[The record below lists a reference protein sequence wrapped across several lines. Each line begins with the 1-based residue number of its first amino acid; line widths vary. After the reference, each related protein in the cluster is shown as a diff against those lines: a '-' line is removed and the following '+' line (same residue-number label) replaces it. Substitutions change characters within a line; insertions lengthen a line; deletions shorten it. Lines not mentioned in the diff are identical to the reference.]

1 MHRIAIFAV
10 AFVLLGSF
18 ASAAAPGEVAADDQP
33 TPMFAERVV
42 SFHGG
47 PRKDIIE
54 RAAELGFNEAQFQ
67 LEMGNLER
75 LKQFAERE
83 KRENYIGFCHDRG
96 MKVSLWIHELEDLP
110 RDIGEITLENQ
121 ALWTHLDERYD
132 WVLGELLPDVDKLVL
147 TVVESKIRITDAALM
162 SKLVETIDR
171 QCRKHDVELVVRTFV
186 WHPKELVG
194 VMECVRGLPKN
205 VAVMS
210 KIVPQDWQMRGI
222 FDAAL
227 GGVGDRRQL
236 AEFDLFGEYFKGEKV
251 ANCFP
256 ALLESQM
263 RYAASR
269 GVDGVCARVDR
280 GPGSSLDNPQEAN
293 MWVMGMLAS
302 GKAQTADEAMRAWA
316 HHAFGDEAGDEM
328 AELLSGTGD
337 VIAAALSVDT
347 FTFGDARRG
356 TPPATIDPEKPDGLK
371 ANAFHYNWSNFR
383 WDPSYQDAYEAARDG
398 AAPVIASEEEETRQS
413 VAAAQHALDRLE
425 SLKPRLTPEAFT
437 FYEGKLQT
445 NLLFAQT
452 MGEMQLA
459 YLKRRHVELHPDTDL
474 AKRFSTEIDAH
485 VARLRELATAGRK
498 YDVKWGGWRR
508 GGNTQIVNVEEWLR
522 LFSPRESQ

>member
-1 MHRIAIFAV
+1 MYRTTIVAV
-10 AFVLLGSF
+10 ALVLLGF
-18 ASAAAPGEVAADDQP
+18 VAPNAARGEVAADDQP

-54 RAAELGFNEAQFQ
+54 RAAELGFNEVQFQ
-67 LEMGNLER
+67 LERGNLVR
-75 LKQFAERE
+75 LQQFAERE
-83 KRENYIGFCHDRG
+83 KKEDYIGFCHDRG

-110 RDIGEITLENQ
+110 RDIGDITLDND
-121 ALWTHLDERYD
+121 ALWAHLDERYD
-132 WVLGELLPDVDKLVL
+132 RVLGELLPDIDKLVL

-162 SKLVETIDR
+162 SKLVETINR

-186 WHPKELVG
+186 WHPEEYKG
-194 VMECVRGLPKN
+194 VMATVRQLPEG

-222 FDAAL
+222 YDAAL
-227 GGVGDRRQL
+227 GAVGERRQL
-236 AEFDLFGEYFKGEKV
+236 AEFDLFGEYFKGDKV

-263 RYAASR
+263 RYAASN
-269 GVDGVCARVDR
+269 GVQGVCARVDR
-280 GPGSSLDNPQEAN
+280 GPGSALHNPQEAN

-302 GKAQTADEAMRAWA
+302 GKAKTADQAMRAWA
-316 HHAFGDEAGDEM
+316 HHTFGDEAGDEM

-356 TPPATIDPEKPDGLK
+356 TPPATIDPKNPDGLK

-398 AAPVIASEEEETRQS
+398 AAPVIASEEEDTRQS
-413 VAAAQHALDRLE
+413 VTAAQQALDRLE
-425 SLKPRLTPEAFT
+425 ALKPKLAPEAFA
-437 FYEGKLQT
+437 FYQAKLQT

-459 YLKRRHVELHPDTDL
+459 YLKRRHVDLHPDTDL

-485 VARLRELATAGRK
+485 VARLRELATAGQK

-508 GGNTQIVNVEEWLR
+508 RGNTQIVNVDEWLR
-522 LFSPRESQ
+522 QFPTRESR